1 MRAII
6 ISLIVIACIGVHG
19 ADNKQTKPQLNRQIA
34 ILESKNFALENENKK
49 LKAEL
54 EKKDKVINALAMKIA
69 GQPAKGNS
77 RNSVNNNSR
86 GYDPAEA
93 QRKAIALQKQ
103 QRKEQKARQLSI
115 IDQKIK
121 HYEKQKKELEK
132 EYAAASKKVHDAEY
146 ILGRSKRKKATQEA
160 EEDQKNIKSKM
171 SNVDYNIDSLKRQRL
186 NYL

>member
-6 ISLIVIACIGVHG
+6 ISLIAITCIGVHG
-19 ADNKQTKPQLNRQIA
+19 ADNKETKSPDRQIA

-69 GQPAKGNS
+69 GQSAKGNS
-77 RNSVNNNSR
+77 RNSVNNSSR

-93 QRKAIALQKQ
+93 QRKAVALQKEQ
-103 QRKEQKARQLSI
+103 QRQQRARQLAI
-115 IDQKIK
+115 ISRKIK
-121 HYEKQKKELEK
+121 YYEKQKSELEK
-132 EYAAASKKVHDAEY
+132 EYAAAAKKVQDAKYTIGKSRRED
-146 ILGRSKRKKATQEA
+146 ATIEA
-160 EEDQKNIKSKM
+160 KEEQSRIKSKM
-171 SNVDYNIDSLKRQRL
+171 SSIDYSIESLKRDRL